1 MEWMHISQNLDND
14 CPKLDELVKSL
25 IDTGYEAWGAN
36 LLKPLEATSMNLIVS
51 SLICNGCDFLLDFRT
66 WRHSMIVFLF
76 NSVVREGEVKIG

>member
-36 LLKPLEATSMNLIVS
+36 IIKPLEATSMNFNVS
-51 SLICNGCDFLLDFRT
+51 T
-66 WRHSMIVFLF
+66 
-76 NSVVREGEVKIG
+76 